1 MFFSELARNFLNL
14 HTSYSRIG
22 NQMTVPEYN
31 HSVEEYADRLYR
43 FVLKNI
49 KDEDT
54 AQDII
59 QDTFEKL
66 WVRHETVTYSKVRS
80 YLFTSA
86 YHTLIDYTRKSKKL
100 IDIES
105 MNTSLSEPANGFFD
119 LKKNLDQAL
128 EKIPELHR
136 AVILLRDY
144 EGYSYEEIG
153 LITGLTESQVKVYI
167 YRGRMALRKL
177 IGNPEVLL

>member
-1 MFFSELARNFLNL
+1 
-14 HTSYSRIG
+14 
-22 NQMTVPEYN
+22 MTIAEYN
-31 HSVEEYADRLYR
+31 YSVEQYADRLYR

-49 KDEDT
+49 RDEFA

-66 WVRHETVTYSKVRS
+66 WIKHETVNYSKVRS

-86 YHTLIDYTRKSKKL
+86 YHTLIDYTRKARKL
-100 IDIES
+100 VDIES
-105 MNTSLSEPANGFFD
+105 MNNALTEPANGFFD
-119 LKKNLDQAL
+119 LKKYLDEAL
-128 EKIPELHR
+128 NKIPDMHR

-153 LITGLTESQVKVYI
+153 EVTGLSESQVKIYI

-177 IGNPEVLL
+177 IGSPEVLL

>member
-1 MFFSELARNFLNL
+1 
-14 HTSYSRIG
+14 
-22 NQMTVPEYN
+22 MTVPEYN
-31 HSVEEYADRLYR
+31 HSIEEYADRLYR

-49 KDEDT
+49 RDDST

-66 WVRHETVTYSKVRS
+66 WIKHENVTYSKVKS

-100 IDIES
+100 VDIDTINNTPDEM
-105 MNTSLSEPANGFFD
+105 MNGYFD
-119 LKKNLDQAL
+119 LKKNLDQAMDKL
-128 EKIPELHR
+128 PEMQR

-153 LITGLTESQVKVYI
+153 EITGLSESQVKIYI

-177 IGNPEVLL
+177 IGSPEVLL

>member
-1 MFFSELARNFLNL
+1 
-14 HTSYSRIG
+14 
-22 NQMTVPEYN
+22 MTVPEYN
-31 HSVEEYADRLYR
+31 RSVEEYADRIYR

-49 KDEDT
+49 KDT
-54 AQDII
+54 NTSQDIV

-66 WVRHETVTYSKVRS
+66 WIKHADVTYSKVRS

-105 MNTSLSEPANGFFD
+105 MNSSLSESENGFFD

-128 EKIPELHR
+128 EKIPEMHR

-153 LITGLTESQVKVYI
+153 EITGLTESQVKVYI
-167 YRGRMALRKL
+167 YRGRLALRKL
-177 IGNPEVLL
+177 IGSPEVLL